1 MNLPFQ
7 RFKVPPNPDSHIF
20 RHGRI
25 VMVLSKV
32 DTIREILDQP
42 ADVDLIA
49 EVERRRVALETLLVK
64 ANRTINMMLT
74 K

>member
-1 MNLPFQ
+1 
-7 RFKVPPNPDSHIF
+7 
-20 RHGRI
+20 
-25 VMVLSKV
+25 MVLSKV